1 MSKPT
6 ANTESESIISVYIK
20 KNIAKIWTTQATRQV
35 KIFTPLCK
43 KKQTSKHLLVTALI
57 IINLGLENFKV
68 VTRDIM

>member
-20 KNIAKIWTTQATRQV
+20 KNIAKIWTMQATRQV
-35 KIFTPLCK
+35 KIFTPRK
-43 KKQTSKHLLVTALI
+43 KKKTTKHLLVTALI